1 VGRNAPCPC
10 CSGRKYKQ
18 CCLQR
23 AALPLRDRAVW
34 LLERATHWTTLPA
47 QHLRLAGLL
56 AEDDDELIGMLVEDV
71 ALFDRGLLERYLE
84 LRGALLEPDEVELA
98 RRWLDTEPGLWE
110 VGQVSAG
117 NRVRLRNLMTGEVAE
132 VTRRSPETPL
142 GRLDLLYARV
152 GPDGSE
158 GGDGRMLLGGTVKLH
173 RALRPQLQ
181 QLLERAPTGE
191 QVLDWFRE
199 AAQPGLPAMVN
210 FEGEPILL
218 SIARFRVPD
227 PAVAVERLRERLVE
241 ESEGEFLETVEVDG
255 RPIHRG
261 RVRLD
266 GDVLEMET
274 NSAERLRRLERLVG
288 TAVQGVRLLS
298 REQRTPEEAM
308 ANGHIPDPAPSPD
321 LPPEEIAGVLEA
333 VMAEHEERWVDERLP
348 ALGGLT
354 PRQAVADRARR
365 PALEAL
371 LDDFDWIEA
380 QAGPHDRGRGMDP
393 TRLRELLGLPG
404 GRR

>member
-1 VGRNAPCPC
+1 
-10 CSGRKYKQ
+10 
-18 CCLQR
+18 
-23 AALPLRDRAVW
+23 
-34 LLERATHWTTLPA
+34 
-47 QHLRLAGLL
+47 
-56 AEDDDELIGMLVEDV
+56 M
-71 ALFDRGLLERYLE
+71 
-84 LRGALLEPDEVELA
+84 
-98 RRWLDTEPGLWE
+98 WE
-110 VGQVSAG
+110 VQQVSAG
-117 NRVRLRNLMTGEVAE
+117 NRVRLRNLVSGEVAD
-132 VTRRSPETPL
+132 VTRRSPEAPL

-181 QLLERAPTGE
+181 QLLERRPTGE
-191 QVLDWFRE
+191 QVLDWLRE
-199 AAQPGLPAMVN
+199 AAQPRLPTMVN

-218 SIARFRVPD
+218 STARYRVPD
-227 PAVAVERLRERLVE
+227 PAVAVQRLRERLVE

-266 GDVLEMET
+266 GDVLEIET
-274 NSAERLRRLERLVG
+274 NSAERLRRLERLVS

-298 REQRTPEEAM
+298 REHRTPEEAM
-308 ANGHIPDPAPSPD
+308 ADQPIADPAPSPD
-321 LPPEEIAGVLEA
+321 LPPEAIAGALKA
-333 VMAEHEERWVDERLP
+333 FMAEQEERWVEERLP

-380 QAGPHDRGRGMDP
+380 QARPQDRGRGMDP
-393 TRLRELLGLPG
+393 ARLRELLGLPG